1 MKNIVV
7 DNINY
12 NLITNYKDGFD
23 EEEFQSKMTDY
34 FYDYDYI
41 IGDWSYGKLRLKG
54 FCKKENKLYK
64 DINDYEKK
72 NDYLRNN
79 CAYDCKYF
87 VLEKTKEDQF
97 FFFYEILIKEQ
108 KNTN

>member
-12 NLITNYKDGFD
+12 NLLTNYKDGFD

-54 FCKKENKLYK
+54 FCKKGNKLYNS
-64 DINDYEKK
+64 INNYEKK
-72 NDYLRNN
+72 DDYLRNN

-87 VLEKTKEDQF
+87 VLEKIKED
-97 FFFYEILIKEQ
+97 
-108 KNTN
+108 

>member
-1 MKNIVV
+1 MKNVVVVVV
-7 DNINY
+7 DNIDY
-12 NLITNYKDGFD
+12 KILINYKDGFD
-23 EEEFQSKMTDY
+23 LEELQAKMTDY

-41 IGDWSYGKLRLKG
+41 LGDWAYGKLRLKG
-54 FCKKENKLYK
+54 FCKKANKLYS

-87 VLEKTKEDQF
+87 VLEKITRD
-97 FFFYEILIKEQ
+97 
-108 KNTN
+108 